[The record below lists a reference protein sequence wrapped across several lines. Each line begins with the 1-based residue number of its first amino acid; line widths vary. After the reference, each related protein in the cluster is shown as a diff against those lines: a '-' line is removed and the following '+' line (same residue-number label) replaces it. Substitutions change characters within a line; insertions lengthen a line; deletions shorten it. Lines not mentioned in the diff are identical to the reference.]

1 MDSTAYKFYRLSRA
15 LELQA
20 KAAHALMVN
29 HDAPVYDSEW
39 AAEELEH
46 FNKYQKEIIPLEIE
60 LGLIDNSIPF

>member
-29 HDAPVYDSEW
+29 NDAPVYDRIGEV
-39 AAEELEH
+39 LV
-46 FNKYQKEIIPLEIE
+46 
-60 LGLIDNSIPF
+60 